1 MKRRDLLLLFLA
13 ALAFNALLAW
23 PIDQPGTMDSHY
35 YYGGGR
41 HLVQYRAFVEPIIWN
56 YLDAPAGLPA
66 PSHLYWM
73 PLPSLLVALA
83 WTLKPTFAAAQVPF
97 VLLASLLPLLAYL
110 TTTHLG
116 GNRRQAWLAGLL
128 VVFSGFFVPFWSLPE
143 TFAPFALLGAGAL
156 FALGRWLEGR
166 RPLWA
171 LLAGLAVGLAHLT
184 RADGVLLLG
193 VGVLAAGL
201 GLWRER
207 SAWRAWL
214 VGLALL
220 LLGYLV
226 TMGPWLWHTWQ
237 VTGSPL
243 STAGAQTIWLRHYD
257 ELYSY
262 GTPLTPERYL
272 AWGWGNILR
281 SKLAAV
287 WSNLQTFI
295 AVDNLIFLAPLTLIG
310 LWQARRKSFL
320 WPAVLYLA
328 ALYTVM
334 TFVFTFPGVRGGI
347 FHSSAALLP
356 SLFSAGALGLDV
368 AVDRMARRRPRWDQ
382 RTAKNVFSVGAVLL
396 ALMLSMVIYSQQ
408 VIGDGSWSDPAWNHR
423 DEAMIAVGNWL
434 SEEGPDSKPPVV
446 MAGNPPAFN
455 AWTGL
460 PAVVLPNEGLE
471 RTLEAARRYRV
482 SYIVLDA
489 NRPAP
494 LAALYEGSEQS
505 PELARVWDEASG
517 APAGLVVYRVLLEP

>member
-1 MKRRDLLLLFLA
+1 MKRRDLLLLFAL

-35 YYGGGR
+35 YFGGGR
-41 HLVQYRAFVEPIIWN
+41 NLVQYRAFVEPIIWN
-56 YLDAPAGLPA
+56 YLDAPANLPA

-83 WTLKPTFAAAQVPF
+83 WLLKPTFAAAQVPF
-97 VLLASLLPLLAYL
+97 VIMASLLPLLAYL

-143 TFAPFALLGAGAL
+143 TFAPFALVGAGAL
-156 FALGRWLEGR
+156 FALGCWLESH
-166 RPLWA
+166 RPGWA

-193 VGVLAAGL
+193 IGLLAAGL
-201 GLWRER
+201 GIWRER
-207 SAWRAWL
+207 PAWRAWL

-220 LLGYLV
+220 LLGYLA
-226 TMGPWLWHTWQ
+226 TMGPWLLHTWQ

-243 STAGAQTIWLRHYD
+243 ATAGAQTIWLRSYD

-262 GTPLTPERYL
+262 GTPLTPGRYL
-272 AWGWGNILR
+272 AWGWDNILG
-281 SKLAAV
+281 SKLAAA
-287 WSNLQTFI
+287 WSNLQTFV
-295 AVDNLIFLAPLTLIG
+295 AVDNLIFLTPLTLIG
-310 LWQARRKSFL
+310 WWQTRRNSFL

-328 ALYTVM
+328 ALYAAM
-334 TFVFTFPGVRGGI
+334 TLVFTFPGVRGGL

-356 SLFSAGALGLDV
+356 ALFSLAALGLDT
-368 AVDRMARRRPRWDQ
+368 AVNWAARRRPHWNR
-382 RTAKNVFSVGAVLL
+382 RTAQVVFSVGAVLL
-396 ALMLSMVIYSQQ
+396 ALMLSMVIYSQR
-408 VIGDGSWSDPAWNHR
+408 VVGNGSWSEPAWNR
-423 DEAMIAVGNWL
+423 SDEAMIAVGQWL
-434 SEEGPDSKPPVV
+434 SEEGPESKPPVV
-446 MAGNPPAFN
+446 MVGNPPAFN
-455 AWTGL
+455 TWTGL
-460 PAVVLPNEGLE
+460 PAVVLPNEGIE
-471 RTLEAARRYRV
+471 RTLEAARLYQV

-494 LAALYEGSEQS
+494 LTALYEGSEQS
-505 PELARVWDEASG
+505 PELARVWDETSG
-517 APAGLVVYRVLLEP
+517 APAGLAVYRVLIQP